1 LFERKQNQ
9 LALSG
14 LDNPQQAAGQV
25 MAFVRHPIG
34 RGNRD
39 DFIVTGLVQP
49 LDTVVAGRRRWGSAS
64 STWCWPSA

>member
-1 LFERKQNQ
+1 
-9 LALSG
+9 
-14 LDNPQQAAGQV
+14 
-25 MAFVRHPIG
+25 MAFVRLPIG

-49 LDTVVAGRRRWGSAS
+49 LDTVVAWLRRWGSAS